1 MTSVILVISSGTSS
15 RRRKPVAE
23 SKVKDDNFFLV
34 SGWMLN
40 RLNLKGVSLQVF
52 SIIYGFSQD
61 GESYFTGSLQ
71 YLSDFTNASKPT
83 IIKALKELVER
94 GYITKDETAMNGVK
108 FNKYKANLLVVKNL
122 YQGSQETLPGDS
134 KETLLGGSKETLPN
148 NKDSYNKSLI
158 DKKKVKEVLDLYHSI
173 CVSFPSVRKL
183 TPGRSKEI
191 VNRLAT
197 YTMDDFK
204 AVFENAENSSFLK
217 GDNNRKWS
225 ANFDWLIAE
234 RNIVKVLEGNYA
246 DKGHK
251 EKVPGWMGFGMG
263 EAELEAI
270 RNMFKDEPKADD
282 PETQRE
288 REQLEKE
295 LQAFR
300 KGAS

>member
-1 MTSVILVISSGTSS
+1 M
-15 RRRKPVAE
+15 AE

-61 GESYFTGSLQ
+61 GESSFTGSLQ

-83 IIKALKELVER
+83 IIKALKELVDK

-108 FNKYKANLLVVKNL
+108 FNKYKANLMVVKNL

-158 DKKKVKEVLDLYHSI
+158 GKEIVKEVLDLYHSI

-191 VNRLAT
+191 VNRLST

-204 AVFENAENSSFLK
+204 TVFENAEKSSFLK

-246 DKGHK
+246 DKGYK
-251 EKVPGWMGFGMG
+251 EKTPVWASSGLGD
-263 EAELEAI
+263 AEVEAI
-270 RNMFKDEPKADD
+270 KRMFQEEEND
-282 PETQRE
+282 PDTQRE
-288 REQLEKE
+288 REQLAQE
-295 LQAFR
+295 LQAFK